1 MALKEVATSTNA
13 LSQAVIGAALEV
25 HSTLGPGFL
34 ESTYEQA
41 LAVELRERAIP
52 FVRQAAVDI
61 SYKGIVVGQQRVD
74 FLVEGALVLELKSV
88 ESLLP
93 VHLAQVRSYL
103 VALDLELGLLINFNE
118 PHLRSGI
125 RRVANIR

>member
-1 MALKEVATSTNA
+1 MKEVATRTNA
-13 LSQAVIGAALEV
+13 LSQAVIGAAIEV

-34 ESTYEQA
+34 ESTYEHA

-61 SYKGIVVGQQRVD
+61 SYKGTVVGQQRVD
-74 FLVEGALVLELKSV
+74 FLVESTLVLELKSV
-88 ESLLP
+88 EALLP
-93 VHLAQVRSYL
+93 VHVAQVRSYL
-103 VALDLELGLLINFNE
+103 VALNLELGLLINFNE

-125 RRVANIR
+125 KRVANIQ